1 MRAARAGLAMRDA
14 AETVAGE
21 HPDWP
26 RFRVGLHTG
35 PAVVGNVGAAGQQSF
50 SAIGDTTN
58 VAARLQGAA
67 RPGRVLMSAA
77 TRERLEG
84 LVTVEPLGPIL
95 LKGKDEPVEAF
106 ELVGLGRG

>member
-1 MRAARAGLAMRDA
+1 MAW
-14 AETVAGE
+14 
-21 HPDWP
+21 PSDWP

-67 RPGRVLMSAA
+67 RPGHVLMSAA

-84 LVTVEPLGPIL
+84 LVTVEPLGPIV

-106 ELVGLGRG
+106 ELVALGRG